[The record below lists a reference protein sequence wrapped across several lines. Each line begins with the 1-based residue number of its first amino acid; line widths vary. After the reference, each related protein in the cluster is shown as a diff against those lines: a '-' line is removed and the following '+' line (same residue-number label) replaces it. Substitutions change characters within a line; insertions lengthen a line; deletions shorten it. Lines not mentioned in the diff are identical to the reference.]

1 MKAISVGLL
10 AFVGIMTES
19 FIKSGL
25 LGCVVYAC
33 LVAVAVTLYCVSG
46 GKRHG

>member
-1 MKAISVGLL
+1 MKIFAVGLL
-10 AFVGIMTES
+10 AFCGIMTES
-19 FIKSGL
+19 FVTSGL

-33 LVAVAVTLYCVSG
+33 LVAIAVTLYCVSG